1 MLRPVLLVLTLFAA
15 VVLGGCGLGDPYTN
29 DQSTAREP
37 SGVAPALPRVG
48 GVLVARAD
56 AVAPAAVDPAL
67 RFARAYAAYQYGHL
81 SAHDLPAT
89 LPALR
94 ANLATLTPRV
104 PRSVRSR
111 RLRLRELRLSL
122 IAARAVD
129 AIALVDDGHGG
140 SALSFVLDR
149 GRRDWV
155 VVSADGTSP
164 DSDDQ

>member
-1 MLRPVLLVLTLFAA
+1 MLRPTLLVFALFAA
-15 VVLGGCGLGDPYTN
+15 VALGGCGLGDPYAN
-29 DQSTAREP
+29 DRPAAHESP
-37 SGVAPALPRVG
+37 GVTPGPPRVG

-67 RFARAYAAYQYGHL
+67 RFARAYAAYQYGRL
-81 SAHDLPAT
+81 FARDLPAT

-104 PRSVRSR
+104 PRGVRSR

-122 IAARAVD
+122 IAAGAVD

-140 SALSFVLDR
+140 SVLSFVLDR
-149 GRRDWV
+149 GRRGWV
-155 VVSADGTSP
+155 VVSADGAAP
-164 DSDDQ
+164 DGDDQ